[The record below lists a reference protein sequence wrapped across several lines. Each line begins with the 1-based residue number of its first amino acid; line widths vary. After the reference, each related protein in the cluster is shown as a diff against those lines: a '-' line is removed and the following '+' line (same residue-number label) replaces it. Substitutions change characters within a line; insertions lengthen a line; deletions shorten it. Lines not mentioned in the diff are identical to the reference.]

1 MHFDRFERR
10 KFITLLGSAMMRS
23 MMTSRRAILSIML
36 ASALI
41 PGAPLAAMAQ
51 NYPSRVIRLIVPF
64 PPGGPTDVIAR
75 IVANSTSPVLG
86 QTIVVENRPGG
97 AAGTVGTR
105 VVVSA
110 DPDGYTLLLSIVGSL
125 TIAPALYKLD
135 YDPLKDLAPIA
146 IVEQN
151 PEILT
156 VNPAMPNSLAEFVA
170 YAKSNPDKVNLAS
183 PGIGTL
189 PHLLGALLQLVSNIK
204 LTHVPYRGAGPAI
217 TDLLAGQVQVMFNN
231 PSVVAEHLESGK
243 LRALGVSSDTR
254 FAMLPS
260 VPTFVEQGYSR
271 LSVSEWLGLLAPAGT
286 PEAIVQKLNSAV
298 NRAMQMPDTRESL
311 RKLSV
316 EPKAVTPQEFKTF
329 MAEETRKWARVI
341 TDADIKAK

>member
-1 MHFDRFERR
+1 
-10 KFITLLGSAMMRS
+10 
-23 MMTSRRAILSIML
+23 MMTGQRAILSIML
-36 ASALI
+36 ASAFILGV
-41 PGAPLAAMAQ
+41 PPSTMAQ
-51 NYPSRVIRLIVPF
+51 DYPNRIIRLIVPF

-75 IVANSTSPVLG
+75 IVANSTSPLLG

-110 DPDGYTLLLSIVGSL
+110 DPDGYALLLSIVGSL

-146 IVEQN
+146 IVEQS
-151 PEILT
+151 PEVLT
-156 VNPAMPNSLAEFVA
+156 VNPAMPNSLTEFIA
-170 YAKSNPDKVNLAS
+170 YAKSNPGKINLAS
-183 PGIGTL
+183 PGVGTL

-204 LTHVPYRGAGPAI
+204 LNHVPYRGAAPAI

-243 LRALGVSSDTR
+243 LRALGVTSDTR
-254 FAMLPS
+254 FAQLPNVS
-260 VPTFVEQGYSR
+260 TFIEQGYSR
-271 LSVSEWLGLLAPAGT
+271 LSATEWLGLLAPAGT
-286 PEAIVQKLNSAV
+286 PEPIVQKLNSAV
-298 NRAMQMPDTRESL
+298 NRAMQMPDARASL

-316 EPKAVTPQEFKTF
+316 ETKAVTPQEFKTF
-329 MAEETRKWARVI
+329 MAAETRKWAQVV
-341 TDADIKAK
+341 TDADIKANK

>member
-1 MHFDRFERR
+1 MA
-10 KFITLLGSAMMRS
+10 TT
-23 MMTSRRAILSIML
+23 MMTSQRAILSIMIV
-36 ASALI
+36 SALI
-41 PGAPLAAMAQ
+41 LGARLTAKAQ
-51 NYPSRVIRLIVPF
+51 GYPNRVIHLIVPF

-75 IVANSTSPVLG
+75 IVANSASPLLG

-110 DPDGYTLLLSIVGSL
+110 DPDGYTLLLSIAGSL

-146 IVEQN
+146 IVEQS

-156 VNPAMPNSLAEFVA
+156 VNPAMPNSLAQFID
-170 YAKSNPDKVNLAS
+170 YAKGNPGKINLAS
-183 PGIGTL
+183 PGVGTL
-189 PHLLGALLQLVSNIK
+189 PHVLGALLQLVSNIK

-231 PSVVAEHLESGK
+231 ASVVAAHLESGK
-243 LRALGVSSDTR
+243 LRALGLSADTR
-254 FAMLPS
+254 FARLPN
-260 VPTFVEQGYSR
+260 VPTFIEQGYSR
-271 LSVSEWLGLLAPAGT
+271 LSATEWLGLLAPAGT
-286 PEAIVQKLNSAV
+286 PEPIVQRLNSAV
-298 NRAMQMPDTRESL
+298 NQAMQTPDVRASL

-316 EPKAVTPQEFKTF
+316 ETKAVTPQEFKTF
-329 MAEETRKWARVI
+329 MVAETQKWAQVVA
-341 TDADIKAK
+341 DANIKGE

>member
-1 MHFDRFERR
+1 
-10 KFITLLGSAMMRS
+10 
-23 MMTSRRAILSIML
+23 MTGQRAILSIML
-36 ASALI
+36 ASAFILGV
-41 PGAPLAAMAQ
+41 PPSTMAQ
-51 NYPSRVIRLIVPF
+51 DYPNRVIRLIVPF

-75 IVANSTSPVLG
+75 IVANSTSPLLG

-146 IVEQN
+146 IVEQS
-151 PEILT
+151 PEVLT
-156 VNPAMPNSLAEFVA
+156 VNPAMPNSLAEFIA
-170 YAKSNPDKVNLAS
+170 YAKSNPGKVNLAS
-183 PGIGTL
+183 PGVGTF

-204 LTHVPYRGAGPAI
+204 LNDVPYRGAAPAI

-243 LRALGVSSDTR
+243 LRALGVTSDTR
-254 FAMLPS
+254 FAQLPNVS
-260 VPTFVEQGYSR
+260 TFIEQGYSR
-271 LSVSEWLGLLAPAGT
+271 LSATEWLGLLAPAGT
-286 PEAIVQKLNSAV
+286 PEPIVQKLNSAV
-298 NRAMQMPDTRESL
+298 NRAMQMPDARASL

-316 EPKAVTPQEFKTF
+316 ETKAVTPQEFKTF
-329 MAEETRKWARVI
+329 MAAETRKWAQVV
-341 TDADIKAK
+341 TDADIKANK

>member
-1 MHFDRFERR
+1 
-10 KFITLLGSAMMRS
+10 
-23 MMTSRRAILSIML
+23 MMTAQRAILSIML
-36 ASALI
+36 ASAFILGV
-41 PGAPLAAMAQ
+41 PPSTMAQ
-51 NYPSRVIRLIVPF
+51 DYPNRVIRLIVPF

-75 IVANSTSPVLG
+75 IVANSTSPLLG

-146 IVEQN
+146 IVEQS
-151 PEILT
+151 PEVLT
-156 VNPAMPNSLAEFVA
+156 VNPAMPSSLAEFIA
-170 YAKSNPDKVNLAS
+170 YAKSNPGKVNLAS
-183 PGIGTL
+183 PGVGTL

-204 LTHVPYRGAGPAI
+204 LNHVPYRGAAPAI

-231 PSVVAEHLESGK
+231 PSVVVEHLESGK
-243 LRALGVSSDTR
+243 LRALGVTSDTR
-254 FAMLPS
+254 FAQLPNVS
-260 VPTFVEQGYSR
+260 TFIEQGYSR
-271 LSVSEWLGLLAPAGT
+271 LSATEWLGLLAPAGT
-286 PEAIVQKLNSAV
+286 PEPIVQKLNSAV
-298 NRAMQMPDTRESL
+298 NHAMQLPDARASL

-316 EPKAVTPQEFKTF
+316 ETKAVTPQEFKTF
-329 MAEETRKWARVI
+329 MAAETRKWAQVV
-341 TDADIKAK
+341 TDADIKTNK